1 MKNNIILMLAVSLAI
16 LSCNS
21 DDQDI
26 IKTDNGKIWRS
37 GGLYYCAEQIHLDN
51 GDTLIVN
58 IKDVINYIGGDRVTI
73 KYKELDRNKN
83 CSYGIN
89 CQIVELKKIE

>member
-1 MKNNIILMLAVSLAI
+1 MGKNMIFFCIPLLL
-16 LSCNS
+16 LSCTN
-21 DDQDI
+21 DDEDI
-26 IKTDNGKIWRS
+26 VKSKDGEIWRS

-51 GDTLIVN
+51 GDTLIVELR
-58 IKDVINYIGGDRVTI
+58 DVMNFVGGDRVTI

-89 CQIVELKKIE
+89 CQVIELKKIE